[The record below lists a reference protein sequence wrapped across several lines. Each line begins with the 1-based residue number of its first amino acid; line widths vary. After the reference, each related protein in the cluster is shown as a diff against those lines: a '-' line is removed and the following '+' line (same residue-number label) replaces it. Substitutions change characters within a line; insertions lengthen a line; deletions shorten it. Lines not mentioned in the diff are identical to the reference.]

1 MLTNYDVAMWALV
14 NRFEAPG
21 FIDPSERF
29 FLGGKQCLHTFLE
42 RGKAE
47 GWLDDTT
54 PVLIINLRDEKT
66 DELTKTWACKCWKSM
81 VNVCQVSVRG
91 AGDKI
96 GDYLAGVLDEVVT
109 PEINAGLTRKAV
121 VLSHCNSGVHR
132 AASSALAFLLKRTT
146 KDSLSY
152 AGALNFVVGSRDVV
166 FKGDR
171 KGENPT
177 NNFQNQIESFYRMD
191 PALHVITENTRNLRS
206 GIGDGRQ
213 RELAQPPVKDVD
225 TNCVPF
231 VVVEPPTRPP
241 TAVKRVAPASTK
253 KQKSKASAKANPL
266 TPSRGRK
273 RKIIAAPAAETA
285 NIARKTAKTAAI
297 TATVAT
303 PVIVAIPSASGTVLD
318 CVRDCSFKCNQTA
331 LTHNN
336 RRRWCLKLLKDTFS
350 VNLLTIEAAVD
361 HALQC
366 DRDTVL
372 DALYSNV
379 SVAGAAVGHFALLMA
394 AVSSAVTLEKRARF
408 IQYATKIASSHT
420 SVGLTSFAHFFNVNS
435 STTCDWLFPA
445 SQSQPVPCMDPLA
458 RMLR

>member
-1 MLTNYDVAMWALV
+1 MA
-14 NRFEAPG
+14 
-21 FIDPSERF
+21 
-29 FLGGKQCLHTFLE
+29 
-42 RGKAE
+42 
-47 GWLDDTT
+47 
-54 PVLIINLRDEKT
+54 
-66 DELTKTWACKCWKSM
+66 
-81 VNVCQVSVRG
+81 NVCQVSVRG
-91 AGDKI
+91 AGDQI

-109 PEINAGLTRKAV
+109 PEINAGLTRQAV
-121 VLSHCNSGVHR
+121 TLIHCNSGIHR
-132 AASSALAFLLKRTT
+132 APSSALAFLLKRTT

-213 RELAQPPVKDVD
+213 RELAQPPVKDVH

-266 TPSRGRK
+266 TQSRGRK

-303 PVIVAIPSASGTVLD
+303 PVIVAITSASGTVLD
-318 CVRDCSFKCNQTA
+318 CGRDCSFKCNQTA

-350 VNLLTIEAAVD
+350 VNLVTIEAAVD
-361 HALQC
+361 HAVQH

-420 SVGLTSFAHFFNVNS
+420 RTVGLTSFALFFNVNS